1 MLEEAPK
8 PRSRRRKPAA
18 EAGETVEAVAA
29 ADEAPKPK
37 GRARK
42 RPAPEAVA
50 AAAEAAVG
58 IDSPDD
64 APAPKRRARKRPAT
78 ASIVSEDAVI
88 DVPTGKEDDDA
99 LSSPTRRRGRIDG
112 RRRSRAKAQADA
124 EVSD

>member
-1 MLEEAPK
+1 MAEAIEEAPK

-29 ADEAPKPK
+29 EDGTPKPK

-58 IDSPDD
+58 IESPDAD
-64 APAPKRRARKRPAT
+64 ARAQAPGAQAPREAARSSPRKR
-78 ASIVSEDAVI
+78 
-88 DVPTGKEDDDA
+88 
-99 LSSPTRRRGRIDG
+99 
-112 RRRSRAKAQADA
+112 
-124 EVSD
+124 

>member
-1 MLEEAPK
+1 MVEDAPK

-58 IDSPDD
+58 IDAPDD

-78 ASIVSEDAVI
+78 ARIVNEDAVV
-88 DVPTGKEDDDA
+88 DVPAGEADDDA
-99 LSSPTRRRGRIDG
+99 LSSPPRRRGRSNG
-112 RRRSRAKAQADA
+112 RRLSRAKAQADA